1 MSKRFLNGYKE
12 AADYSGIT
20 FRQLQRL
27 VRDRLIGVT
36 RISSNRVTF
45 DPVELDEYRKKRT
58 IKALR

>member
-1 MSKRFLNGYKE
+1 MPKRFLNGYKE

-27 VRDRLIGVT
+27 VRQQLISVT
-36 RISSNRVTF
+36 RISSNRVSF
-45 DPVELDEYRKKRT
+45 DPVELDDYRKKRT